1 MTFTYHTE
9 DTLKGTITVPEDRRF
24 IFTSIPYDKGWRVT
38 CDGKEVETAE
48 ILDALLSFALPAG
61 EHEVTLEY
69 KPDSVKLG
77 NIISVAG
84 LAAFVLIAVGN
95 RMLIKRSDEKED
107 AAVPATD
114 EAPKTPEAP
123 EIPDSPPE
131 SEKNDD
137 DEEET
142 Q

>member
-1 MTFTYHTE
+1 M
-9 DTLKGTITVPEDRRF
+9 
-24 IFTSIPYDKGWRVT
+24 T

-95 RMLIKRSDEKED
+95 RMLIKRSDEKEL
-107 AAVPATD
+107 AAVPVTD
-114 EAPKTPEAP
+114 EASKTPEAP